1 MANILAAPPGFPL
14 DRYLAK
20 LRHGGMRYSRFRREA
35 CRTSPILFALT
46 YFPHH
51 LRSAETNDVISLS
64 EFHIAA
70 AMAAKQWMRTDLGPA
85 ELRTGVLSA
94 RASGKSTWYFLIL
107 LLWALAYE
115 HRRFV
120 LAFSHTGPMA
130 RRHLLSLCSE
140 LARNPKLRADF
151 PELVAPRMQGRRAVM
166 DTQDGYMAASG
177 VAVVVAG
184 LDQGMLGIKV
194 ENRRPD
200 MILVDDGEPPE
211 SKYSDYQKEQRLRTL
226 VDAVLPM
233 GLNAVVNLV
242 GTTTRLGSIMDDVRT
257 GKPWA
262 VEEQFVCQH
271 TLALAVDEDTG
282 EERST
287 WPHRWPLEYL
297 QSIRHTRSFA
307 LNFQCM
313 PMSKDGTHWTQDDF
327 VYDTKGRLARMLD
340 AKVLAIDPAVTSG
353 AQSDQTGLSV
363 VGWSGSMRKCLIE
376 RARGVRMDP
385 AALRELVHRTLRAD
399 PAIRTVVCEV
409 IQGGE
414 WIIQALQP
422 LPGGVKLVKPKR
434 TRQSK
439 LSRITELYDHYQ
451 RGEVIH
457 AKPLQALEA
466 QMLAHPTDHDDIVDS
481 VDIGV
486 RWLLEQY
493 APQLVSA

>member
-1 MANILAAPPGFPL
+1 MLW
-14 DRYLAK
+14 
-20 LRHGGMRYSRFRREA
+20 
-35 CRTSPILFALT
+35 ALMM
-46 YFPHH
+46 FPHH
-51 LRSAETNDVISLS
+51 LVGQDPNLVSLS
-64 EFHIAA
+64 EFHIASA
-70 AMAAKQWMRTDLGPA
+70 AAAREWRRRDLGPG
-85 ELRTGVLSA
+85 ELRRAWLSA
-94 RASGKSTWYFLIL
+94 RDSGKSTWWNLIMP
-107 LLWALAYE
+107 LWAMAHH
-115 HRRFV
+115 HREFV
-120 LAFSHTGPMA
+120 LVFGDTGTMA
-130 RRHLLSLCSE
+130 KRHLVSLRAE
-140 LARNPKLRADF
+140 LAKNELLRYDYPGLCEPAMF
-151 PELVAPRMQGRRAVM
+151 GRKSVM
-166 DTQDGYMAASG
+166 DTQTGYLSASG
-177 VAVVVAG
+177 TAMMVAG
-184 LDQGMLGIKV
+184 LDQGVLGLKM

-200 MILVDDGEPPE
+200 LILLDDAEETG
-211 SKYSDYQKEQRLRTL
+211 SQYSDHDCEQRLRTL
-226 VDAVLPM
+226 REAVLPM
-233 GLNAVVNLV
+233 SIRAAVDWV
-242 GTTTRLGSIMDDVRT
+242 GTTTRMGSLLDQVRKGADWAREENFVLHHFPALVTDPET
-257 GKPWA
+257 G
-262 VEEQFVCQH
+262 
-271 TLALAVDEDTG
+271 D
-282 EERST
+282 ERSA
-287 WPHRWPLEYL
+287 WPEKWPLEYL

-363 VGWSGSMRKCLIE
+363 VGCSGSMRKCLIE